1 MGLAGVR
8 GDVDKVSQSLRL
20 FSDTLEEWLEC
31 QKKWLYLENIFMAPD
46 IQRQLPNET
55 KMFATVDRQ
64 FKSILRITRDRPAAL
79 QVSQSQATVMNC
91 ILRVSVHVHAARCF
105 GAHSIYAMQVACTS
119 FSQGR
124 LCQPSFQK
132 HNSPYAMQL
141 SNPTRSEGDAVPALF
156 ISLSLTSYCP

>member
-1 MGLAGVR
+1 MGVAGVR

-79 QVSQSQATVMNC
+79 QVNNSQTTAEHCV
-91 ILRVSVHVHAARCF
+91 LVVPVHAARCF
-105 GAHSIYAMQVACTS
+105 GAHRINLFT
-119 FSQGR
+119 
-124 LCQPSFQK
+124 
-132 HNSPYAMQL
+132 QL
-141 SNPTRSEGDAVPALF
+141 SREAGCTNLRFRNAALLMPCSSQTLQGLRAKQF
-156 ISLSLTSYCP
+156 WLYPLL

>member
-1 MGLAGVR
+1 MTHMVCCVVGVR

-55 KMFATVDRQ
+55 KLFAGVDRQ

-79 QVSQSQATVMNC
+79 QV
-91 ILRVSVHVHAARCF
+91 AA
-105 GAHSIYAMQVACTS
+105 
-119 FSQGR
+119 
-124 LCQPSFQK
+124 
-132 HNSPYAMQL
+132 
-141 SNPTRSEGDAVPALF
+141 
-156 ISLSLTSYCP
+156 LSLAAMHSLFVCTATACALSDTQQRRQLKDAAHTICAWCR

>member
-1 MGLAGVR
+1 MIPTAQENCLLAGVR

-31 QKKWLYLENIFMAPD
+31 QKKWLYLENIFVAPD

-79 QVSQSQATVMNC
+79 QVTESRTLTVHC
-91 ILRVSVHVHAARCF
+91 VLLVSVHVHAARCF
-105 GAHSIYAMQVACTS
+105 AAHSTYAMQIVYTIVYTTLL
-119 FSQGR
+119 QRR

-132 HNSPYAMQL
+132 HNSSYAMQ
-141 SNPTRSEGDAVPALF
+141 
-156 ISLSLTSYCP
+156 

>member
-79 QVSQSQATVMNC
+79 QVNQSQTTAVR
-91 ILRVSVHVHAARCF
+91 RVLPTSVHVHAARCF
-105 GAHSIYAMQVACTS
+105 GACSIYAMQV
-119 FSQGR
+119 
-124 LCQPSFQK
+124 
-132 HNSPYAMQL
+132 
-141 SNPTRSEGDAVPALF
+141 VV
-156 ISLSLTSYCP
+156 